1 MENRDNEFEEV
12 RFDELNFS
20 DLEETNYHFRDPIV
34 KQVVDQFVS
43 RSDVGYNKYGQTLDS
58 ERREGVKNLG
68 DYLQDVQEEL
78 MDAILYIQAA
88 KEDLAT
94 TPHCKCTVKDARV
107 ASAIKWKEEREK
119 TTLGDVKALQDLK
132 DKMLLKKVEKNQ
144 LEWARKNYPNDF
156 HQDEQV
162 TYDKDNFGYTK
173 SFYGND
179 YASDNT

>member
-68 DYLQDVQEEL
+68 EYLQDVQEEL

-88 KEDLAT
+88 KEDLAC
-94 TPHCKCTVKDARV
+94 TPQCKCQVKDVEPRA
-107 ASAIKWKEEREK
+107 K
-119 TTLGDVKALQDLK
+119 TTIGDLEALRELRE
-132 DKMLLKKVEKNQ
+132 KMLLKKMNG
-144 LEWARKNYPNDF
+144 
-156 HQDEQV
+156 EQV

>member
-88 KEDLAT
+88 KEELKDKPA
-94 TPHCKCTVKDARV
+94 CKCQVKDV
-107 ASAIKWKEEREK
+107 SNK
-119 TTLGDVKALQDLK
+119 TTIGDLQALQDLK
-132 DKMLLKKVEKNQ
+132 TKMDFKKAEKNQ
-144 LEWARKNYPNDF
+144 VKWLKENYPQNY
-156 HQDEQV
+156 V
-162 TYDKDNFGYTK
+162 
-173 SFYGND
+173 
-179 YASDNT
+179 SDHT